1 MITSIF
7 EPCKNGTKKHQHFF
21 FKKNTNIKQL
31 TDNFQV
37 TFKANSDDD
46 FPDEDEDDNEWS
58 DAEIIRVANCVDLE
72 VSLTSNQGWPKDMGS
87 KMMIFE
93 NIEEL
98 RISTF
103 DLGKANSDSV
113 NKFISKGE
121 FSAGYTRPNKI
132 LILGRSWLSV
142 LPDCNCQLES
152 GNTDNQL
159 PPNTIIFVCTR
170 LFYCLPKLCHPY
182 FH

>member
-1 MITSIF
+1 MTL
-7 EPCKNGTKKHQHFF
+7 N
-21 FKKNTNIKQL
+21 
-31 TDNFQV
+31 
-37 TFKANSDDD
+37 ANSDDD

-98 RISTF
+98 RMSTF

-121 FSAGYTRPNKI
+121 FSGGYIYKTKQNSYI
-132 LILGRSWLSV
+132 M
-142 LPDCNCQLES
+142 
-152 GNTDNQL
+152 
-159 PPNTIIFVCTR
+159 
-170 LFYCLPKLCHPY
+170 
-182 FH
+182 

>member
-1 MITSIF
+1 M
-7 EPCKNGTKKHQHFF
+7 
-21 FKKNTNIKQL
+21 
-31 TDNFQV
+31 

-98 RISTF
+98 RMSTF

-132 LILGRSWLSV
+132 LILHWVEFGCQCYQIATASWNLV
-142 LPDCNCQLES
+142 TLTTN
-152 GNTDNQL
+152 
-159 PPNTIIFVCTR
+159 F
-170 LFYCLPKLCHPY
+170 HPIQ
-182 FH
+182 

>member
-1 MITSIF
+1 M
-7 EPCKNGTKKHQHFF
+7 
-21 FKKNTNIKQL
+21 
-31 TDNFQV
+31 

-98 RISTF
+98 RMSTF

-132 LILGRSWLSV
+132 LILGAIWLSV
-142 LPDCNCQLES
+142 LPDCNS
-152 GNTDNQL
+152 
-159 PPNTIIFVCTR
+159 
-170 LFYCLPKLCHPY
+170 H
-182 FH
+182 